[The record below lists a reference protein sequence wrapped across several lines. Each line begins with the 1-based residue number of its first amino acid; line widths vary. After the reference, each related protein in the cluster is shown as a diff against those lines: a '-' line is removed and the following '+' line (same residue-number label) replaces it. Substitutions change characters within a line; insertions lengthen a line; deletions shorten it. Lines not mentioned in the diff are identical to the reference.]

1 MDRETQ
7 IRTAVAVVLCAIIF
21 FAWQYFLVPK
31 PTPQPIPA
39 ENSSVAVAPQGQ
51 SATPTIQEIESPAV
65 SVATPPVSVEMPKY
79 TIAFDPQSG
88 DVHSLILT
96 AFTDQEGGNPTF
108 TRVGTQGN
116 YATFDFGLSSG
127 YSYTLSDSADG
138 KIAEFT
144 ASSQNIR
151 VTKRYSL
158 QNEGYLIP
166 LDVSVENLSDSAYR
180 IPVTAKIGAGLGKG
194 FEPDKYT
201 FNGAIIRN
209 LKSTEKSKED
219 KVDED
224 IVLAAPQWGGY
235 TSKYFLFSVMGNG
248 FESATIKREGA
259 SAIVELDSS
268 ASIEPAATYV
278 TQGLAIYAG
287 PKDYDTLKAFNNNL
301 QKSIDYGV
309 FFFLAIPMAKV
320 MNFFYGFVGNYGV
333 AIILLTIIVKLVTL
347 PLTMKSMKSMK
358 GMSKLQ
364 PEMVKLKEKYK
375 DEPQKMQAATMELY
389 RTHKVNPMSGCLPLI
404 IQIPI
409 FFALYKTLLVSIEL
423 KGAPFIFWLADLS
436 LKDPYYITPILMGG
450 TMFLQQLLTPST
462 VDPMQ
467 KRMFMMMPIV
477 FTFLFLSFPSGL
489 VIYWLTNNILSIA
502 QQYAINKTKD

>member
-21 FAWQYFLVPK
+21 FAWQYFLAPVPP
-31 PTPQPIPA
+31 PTPIATDSGNTTQAAPEAIVNVPVIA
-39 ENSSVAVAPQGQ
+39 EGS
-51 SATPTIQEIESPAV
+51 I
-65 SVATPPVSVEMPKY
+65 VATSEQPVVVDMQNY
-79 TIAFDPQSG
+79 QIAFDAQSG
-88 DVHSLILT
+88 DVRSLALSK
-96 AFTDQEGGNPTF
+96 FTDATAANPTF
-108 TRVGTQGN
+108 TRVGIAGN
-116 YATFDFGLSSG
+116 YATFDFGLSTG
-127 YSYTLSDSADG
+127 YTYALTDTQDG
-138 KIAEFT
+138 KVATFT
-144 ASSQNIR
+144 AESGTVR
-151 VTKRYSL
+151 VTKRYHL
-158 QNEGYLIP
+158 KDNEYLIP
-166 LDVSVENLSDSAYR
+166 MDVSIENLSD
-180 IPVTAKIGAGLGKG
+180 TAFRVPMRAVIGAGLGTG

-209 LKSTEKSKED
+209 LKTTEKEKED

-224 IVLAAPQWGGY
+224 IVLATPQWGGY
-235 TSKYFLFSVMGNG
+235 TSKYFLFSVFAGG
-248 FESATIKREGA
+248 FESATIKREGI
-259 SAIVELDSS
+259 SAVVELNGS
-268 ASIEPAATYV
+268 ADVAPAATYTV
-278 TQGLAIYAG
+278 PDLAIYAG
-287 PKDYDTLKAFNNNL
+287 PKDYNTLKAFGNNL
-301 QKSIDYGV
+301 QKSIDYGM
-309 FFFLAIPMAKV
+309 FFFLAIPMSKL
-320 MNFFYGFVGNYGV
+320 MNFFHSFVGNYGV
-333 AIILLTIIVKLVTL
+333 AIILLTIVVKLLTL

-364 PEMVKLKEKYK
+364 PEMLKLKEKYK

-404 IQIPI
+404 VQIPI

-423 KGAPFIFWLADLS
+423 KGAPFIFWLTDLS
-436 LKDPYYITPILMGG
+436 MKDPYYITPILMGA

-467 KRMFMMMPIV
+467 KKMFMMMPVV